1 MNTITF
7 LIQPPYLVL
16 RLISAILAN
25 EMVTFCSL
33 DHHSIRKRQK
43 LLLSAHFER
52 LFALVFKARAIPVLA
67 TWHICSEKSRI
78 KILRS
83 INNSRAAHEPFIG
96 AFGTGT
102 DRK

>member
-1 MNTITF
+1 MSDVANELDDLQFFSISPFGPAKKPSNVVLMNTITF

-25 EMVTFCSL
+25 EMVTFYSL

-52 LFALVFKARAIPVLA
+52 LFALVFKARAIL
-67 TWHICSEKSRI
+67 C
-78 KILRS
+78 
-83 INNSRAAHEPFIG
+83 
-96 AFGTGT
+96 
-102 DRK
+102 